1 MITLILDGYNV
12 IGSVP
17 ELNRQ
22 WDRNALAARGALISL
37 CQSYRARRKDVA
49 RLYVVFDGLAAHAH
63 VLESAQHGIV
73 VRFTRG
79 EEADAFIVNMVE
91 AAMHRDQCVVV
102 SEDKDLIHTV
112 RALGA
117 RVLSVRAFYDN
128 VQPSQRRQPARFAS
142 RDVDEKTMPSPGAA
156 RRITEEL
163 RTHLEQRAMRQA
175 PPKSGHSRRRV

>member
-22 WDRNALAARGALISL
+22 WDHNALAARGALINL

-91 AAMHRDQCVVV
+91 TAAHRDRCVVV
-102 SEDKDLIHTV
+102 SEDKELVHTV

-117 RVLSVRAFYDN
+117 RVLSVQAFYGDIR
-128 VQPSQRRQPARFAS
+128 PSESRRPARFVS
-142 RDVDEKTMPSPGAA
+142 RDVDEKKMPSPSAA

-175 PPKSGHSRRRV
+175 PPKSGRSRDRV